1 MCPYETLRDRPLGQE
16 GSKQTIG
23 SDTHGAFLGC
33 GNNSLKTIHRFLF
46 WDSRGRSYYYQK
58 LVLFNDPLAYLP
70 FSSKAG
76 DILLAWEHSS
86 VWGFLTLS

>member
-1 MCPYETLRDRPLGQE
+1 MG
-16 GSKQTIG
+16 
-23 SDTHGAFLGC
+23 
-33 GNNSLKTIHRFLF
+33 LF
-46 WDSRGRSYYYQK
+46 WAVGTTLLKQYTGFFFGIQGGRSYYYQK